1 VGRWAVV
8 GIRWLQVRM
17 RMGLHLVARIVC
29 PSGRFFFVICC
40 RHINQKTAT
49 RHKVLLALVS
59 HTCQMALVNCRW
71 PGFVSPSIVAQPN
84 PTPTPTSGLLSGG
97 GNWNVSGS
105 VAGRTHSL
113 RFQGIRMR
121 WAQCP
126 GGDGRRSLK
135 KSFHMPECFHG
146 TTGYRRP

>member
-1 VGRWAVV
+1 VAPNVGRWAVV

-84 PTPTPTSGLLSGG
+84 PTPTPSSGLLSGG
-97 GNWNVSGS
+97 GN
-105 VAGRTHSL
+105 
-113 RFQGIRMR
+113 
-121 WAQCP
+121 
-126 GGDGRRSLK
+126 
-135 KSFHMPECFHG
+135 
-146 TTGYRRP
+146 